1 MEARTVEI
9 TLQGKQFTIR
19 TAEDQD
25 VLDEIVEYA
34 NLKLKEIATAGPM
47 PPHNV
52 ALMAL
57 LAVVEELSKERET
70 LGALKERIRMKSA
83 LILDM
88 LESGGSSD
96 DGDDSPAGGITYS
109 DVQEDQSGVNEAIAE

>member
-1 MEARTVEI
+1 MDTRKINI

-19 TAEDQD
+19 TAEEQD
-25 VLDEIVEYA
+25 VIDEIVDYSNA
-34 NLKLKEIATAGPM
+34 KLGEIAQAGPM

-57 LAVVEELSKERET
+57 LAVVEELAKERET

-88 LESGGSSD
+88 LESGPGSE
-96 DGDDSPAGGITYS
+96 DGDNPPAGGITYS
-109 DVQEDQSGVNEAIAE
+109 DGQDEKRGLEKAIAE

>member
-1 MEARTVEI
+1 MDTRKVDI

-19 TAEDQD
+19 TAEDQEII
-25 VLDEIVEYA
+25 DEIVDFSNA
-34 NLKLKEIATAGPM
+34 KLGEIAQAGPM
-47 PPHNV
+47 SRHNV

-57 LAVVEELSKERET
+57 LAVVEELAKERET

-88 LESGGSSD
+88 LESGTTND
-96 DGDDSPAGGITYS
+96 DGDNPPAGGITYS
-109 DVQEDQSGVNEAIAE
+109 DVQDEKRGSNKAIAE